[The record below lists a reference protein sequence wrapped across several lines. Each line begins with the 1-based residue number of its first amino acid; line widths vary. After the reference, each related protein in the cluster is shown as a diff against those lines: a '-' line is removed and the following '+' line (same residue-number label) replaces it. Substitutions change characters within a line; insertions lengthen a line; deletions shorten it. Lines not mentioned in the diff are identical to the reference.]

1 MLTVTRAWNSV
12 TSVSFMRRAVALARS
27 YAHQRSAFGAK
38 LQDLPL
44 HVDTLA
50 GLEAETRG
58 AFLLAFELVELLG
71 RQEAGELD
79 DAQRALLR
87 VITPIAKLLTA
98 KQAVAVVSE
107 CIEAFGGAGYVEDT
121 GLPALLRDAQVL
133 PIWEGT
139 TNVLALD
146 TVLRGELSAG
156 LPALRA
162 RIEQAITTGHSVAS
176 GDERLAAASQQASAA
191 IEHVFAW
198 LSHNDDP
205 RRLQANA
212 RRIAMTMGRALELSL
227 LIEHAALLADAP
239 DKGTHLAAVRRFA
252 AAPVDLLTDIN
263 SEDSARLIE

>member
-1 MLTVTRAWNSV
+1 M
-12 TSVSFMRRAVALARS
+12 
-27 YAHQRSAFGAK
+27 G
-38 LQDLPL
+38 
-44 HVDTLA
+44 
-50 GLEAETRG
+50 
-58 AFLLAFELVELLG
+58 
-71 RQEAGELD
+71 
-79 DAQRALLR
+79 QRALLR

-121 GLPALLRDAQVL
+121 GLPALLRDTQVL

-146 TVLRGELSAG
+146 TVLRGELGAG

-162 RIEQAITTGHSVAS
+162 RVEQAITPAT
-176 GDERLAAASQQASAA
+176 GDERLAAAGQQASAA

-198 LSHNDDP
+198 LSNNDDP

-227 LIEHAALLADAP
+227 LIEYAAASADAAT
-239 DKGTHLAAVRRFA
+239 DVAAVRRFA